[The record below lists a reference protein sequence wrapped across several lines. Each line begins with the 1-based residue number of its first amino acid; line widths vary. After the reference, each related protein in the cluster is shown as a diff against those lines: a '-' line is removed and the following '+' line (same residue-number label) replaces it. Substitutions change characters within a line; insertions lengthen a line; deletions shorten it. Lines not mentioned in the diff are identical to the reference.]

1 MSDDLTAHE
10 LATALHELATANETQ
25 PPVSAAGIRRRAV
38 RRSRR
43 RRTTLALGAGATA
56 LALAAFAVS
65 LKTGG
70 TPAHRQPPAAT
81 APRLPSPAPSAS
93 PSPSS
98 SFPGPPP
105 SATPTGIAIAG
116 TVNLG
121 KQTLTIDGRVM
132 PITYG
137 FPTLV
142 AAGPLTVAAKLDLGR
157 GSVGQLPEASCKV
170 AEPYAVELRDTD
182 RNSIYVGS
190 LACSA
195 RTGSWIGLDPK
206 DAVWLYNRLTPG
218 DTLSAVT
225 PKA

>member
-1 MSDDLTAHE
+1 MSDDLTARE

-25 PPVSAAGIRRRAV
+25 PPVTAAGIRRRAV
-38 RRSRR
+38 RRGRR
-43 RRTTLALGAGATA
+43 RRTALALGAGATA
-56 LALAAFAVS
+56 LALAAFALS

-70 TPAHRQPPAAT
+70 TPEHRQPPAAT
-81 APRLPSPAPSAS
+81 APRLPSPYPSAS

-98 SFPGPPP
+98 SFPAPPP
-105 SATPTGIAIAG
+105 TPTPTGITIAG

-121 KQTLTIDGRVM
+121 KRTLTIDGRVM
-132 PITYG
+132 PITSG

-157 GSVGQLPEASCKV
+157 GPVGQLAEASCKV
-170 AEPYAVELRDTD
+170 AEPYVVELHDAD
-182 RNSIYVGS
+182 RNSIYLGS
-190 LACSA
+190 LACAA

-206 DAVWLYNRLTPG
+206 DAVWLYHRLTPG